1 MMSVGLS
8 SEKAQS
14 YILLLGAE
22 YGTTDVVVACI
33 NSPTNVTVSGST
45 DQLRYLESLLN
56 ADKIFTRVLQVS
68 MAYHSPHMKH
78 IASRYQSLLG
88 TLEEGDKRD
97 RHPRVLSSVTGYEI
111 GLGELQSGQYWV
123 RNLVSPVRFSDALIQ
138 ACCSRKSGVKTFK
151 PSTNTLV
158 NSILEIGPTCAL
170 RRPIQDTMKS
180 LNADGV
186 SYFSALDR
194 ATSAELAFMNAAGN
208 LHCSGFH
215 VDISKLNQ
223 QTMIPGSEL
232 MALPNLPEYP
242 FDHSRKYW
250 HESSSSKEGYRLR
263 KSPRHDLLGTPAI
276 GSNHLAARWTNTVR
290 TLDQQWIQD
299 HQVSSSRSI
308 FTLLTENLRSMTP

>member
-8 SEKAQS
+8 PEKAQS
-14 YILLLGAE
+14 YMQLLSAE
-22 YGTTDVVVACI
+22 YGTADVVVACI

-45 DQLRYLESLLN
+45 DQLRHLESLLN
-56 ADKIFTRVLQVS
+56 ADNVFTRVLQVS

-78 IASRYQSLLG
+78 VASRYQSLLG

-97 RHPRVLSSVTGYEI
+97 QHPRVISSVTGYEI
-111 GLGELQSGQYWV
+111 SLDELQSGEYWV

-138 ACCSRKSGVKTFK
+138 ACSSRKSGVKAFK
-151 PSTNTLV
+151 RSTSTLV
-158 NSILEIGPTCAL
+158 NGILEIGPTCAL

-186 SYFSALDR
+186 SYMSVLDR
-194 ATSAELAFMNAAGN
+194 ATSAELALMKAAGN
-208 LHCSGFH
+208 LHCLGFQ
-215 VDISKLNQ
+215 VDISRLNQ
-223 QTMIPGSEL
+223 QTMMPGSEL

-250 HESSSSKEGYRLR
+250 HESTSSKEGFRLR
-263 KSPRHDLLGTPAI
+263 KSQRHDLFGTPAI
-276 GSNHLAARWTNTVR
+276 GSNPLAARWTNTIR

-308 FTLLTENLRSMTP
+308 VL